1 VINLFDEVYL
11 LRSSTSLGAF
21 SPAYAPRRTF
31 YAGITKE
38 F

>member
-1 VINLFDEVYL
+1 

-21 SPAYAPRRTF
+21 SPAFAPRRTF

>member
-1 VINLFDEVYL
+1 VINLFDEIYL

-21 SPAYAPRRTF
+21 APAFGPRRTF
-31 YAGITKE
+31 YAGLTKE

>member
-1 VINLFDEVYL
+1 MIDLFDEIYL

-21 SPAYAPRRTF
+21 TPAFGPRRTF
-31 YAGITKE
+31 YAGVTKE